1 MDLQKTEQFV
11 GIAAI
16 ASLVLCLIQAYLHSA
31 SLPILWLQIYLGVG
45 FVWLILYVFKIYLA
59 YRNKLL
65 FFTKTLKWWNTLLY
79 LGLVVFLVY
88 LNMERQENS
97 FNNMRYAVA
106 FSFFLLAFANIKNYV
121 NLSDDEQI
129 EMSYQS
135 NVIEWKNIAKIEKT
149 PNGYGIFSKTE
160 EKYAIL
166 NENFSISQLTNFQ
179 NTFDQLI
186 ADHNNYFELQHLID

>member
-1 MDLQKTEQFV
+1 
-11 GIAAI
+11 
-16 ASLVLCLIQAYLHSA
+16 
-31 SLPILWLQIYLGVG
+31 
-45 FVWLILYVFKIYLA
+45 
-59 YRNKLL
+59 
-65 FFTKTLKWWNTLLY
+65 
-79 LGLVVFLVY
+79 
-88 LNMERQENS
+88 
-97 FNNMRYAVA
+97 MRYAVA